1 MLQYLDKPEPE
12 KEDNSDVLAACRQK
26 IADQEQRIAYLER
39 IAEVSRFLS
48 STLQLDDLL
57 KNIVQV
63 ATELTQ
69 TEACSILLYDKAT
82 NELKF
87 MPATIST
94 SAEKLM
100 DVVVP
105 LDNSIAGW
113 VFRKARPILIR
124 DAKTDPRWNSRV
136 DDTSKFDTRSI
147 LGVPLKMKNQV
158 IGVIE
163 LLNKKGDGDF
173 GQDDIKIATTLA
185 AHIAVA
191 IENAKLW
198 EDLHHAYDEL
208 AELDRLKSEFVSI
221 ASHELRTPLAV
232 ILGYASFLRDQVTT
246 AEGTGQLDVVLSSAM
261 KLRGLIDD
269 MVNLRHIHNDDVQL
283 DLTVFSMKALVT
295 DVMEEFEKLVK
306 VKQLK
311 VKLQMIQGDDPINI
325 EGDYQKLYLV
335 VANLLSNAIKF
346 TAEKGVILVELSR
359 QGQKIYF
366 RIADTGIGIAEE
378 HFSKI
383 FEDFYQVEPSL
394 TRRYE
399 GLGLGLPIVKGMV
412 DIHHGH
418 IKVESV
424 VGKGS
429 RFTVMLPI
437 APDL

>member
-12 KEDNSDVLAACRQK
+12 KEDDSDALATYQQK
-26 IADQEQRIAYLER
+26 IAEQEQRIAYLER

-69 TEACSILLYDKAT
+69 TEACSILLYDKEA
-82 NELKF
+82 NELRF
-87 MPATIST
+87 TPATIST

-105 LDNSIAGW
+105 LDSSIAGW
-113 VFRKARPILIR
+113 VFRKARPLLIR
-124 DAKTDPRWNSRV
+124 DAKNDPRWNSQV
-136 DDTSKFDTRSI
+136 DDTSDFDTRSI
-147 LGVPLKMKNQV
+147 LGIPLKIKNQV

-163 LLNKKGDGDF
+163 LLNKKGDDGF

-198 EDLHHAYDEL
+198 EDLHQAYDEL

-246 AEGTGQLDVVLSSAM
+246 EEGTEQLDVVLSSAM

-269 MVNLRHIHNDDVQL
+269 MVNLRHIHNDDIQL
-283 DLTVFSMKALVT
+283 DLDVFSMKTLVA
-295 DVMEEFEKLVK
+295 DVLEEFDNLIKA
-306 VKQLK
+306 KQLK
-311 VKLQMIQGDDPINI
+311 VKLQIMQGDDPINI
-325 EGDYQKLYLV
+325 EGDHQKLYLI

-346 TAEKGVILVELSR
+346 TAEKGTILVGLFR
-359 QGQKIYF
+359 RGQKITL
-366 RIADTGIGIAEE
+366 RVADTGIGIPKE

-412 DIHHGH
+412 NSHNGH

-429 RFTVMLPI
+429 QFTVVLPI
-437 APDL
+437 TPDL